1 MKKFLFGAAAS
12 VLALGACSSDDVLQ
26 SSINSDAISFAV
38 TNSATSRAA
47 QSYCNSNMP
56 ASFKVSAQIHGQS
69 GFYFENDMAT
79 REGESTVYSTST
91 PRWWPEEGSLDFHAW
106 VNDDGTYSFDQ
117 SSNKAQFV
125 NFAPKAG
132 VSEQLDLL
140 YGVAMDQSKA
150 AGNVKLNFRH
160 ALSQIVFSARTE
172 ATSYNVAVKG
182 VKIGHL
188 NNQGT
193 FTFGGV
199 STTDNYVNHTDQPNG
214 NEGVIKG
221 GAGVWT
227 LNGGLSTYATSFTK
241 VTLTNDNVELTKV
254 EHEGGPD
261 GSLLL
266 LPQHQDAW
274 VPAAAAGNADAAG
287 FKGAYFLLDVELTND
302 KGVNLYTGEMAVPV
316 EINWEQGTRYR
327 YTFVFTDGNGGFT
340 PDPDDPKPVLG
351 GIKYDVTTD
360 DFVPVNGGEKK
371 PGDDPRPDADKYAYT
386 LNFDANGGVGSM
398 DALEVSNATADS
410 YSFTAPACTMTRDK
424 YQFKGWNTKA
434 DGSGVAYKV
443 GDAVP
448 VSGVAGQNVK
458 TVLYA
463 QWEYLYETIT
473 VTFDTDGEGTVTA
486 LSKEVKK
493 GSGEQV
499 TFTLPGVNIDQDA
512 KGYGFEGWS
521 YTPAA
526 KKPFN
531 AGEEDLLPEDLV
543 YPNEEIT
550 IDHSVTLHAVY
561 FKATSVIGGGGDK
574 PEIED

>member
-1 MKKFLFGAAAS
+1 MKKFLFGAAAT

-26 SSINSDAISFAV
+26 SSSASDAISFAV
-38 TNSATSRAA
+38 TNSTTSRAA

-56 ASFKVSAQIHGQS
+56 SSFNVAAQIHGQS
-69 GFYFENDMAT
+69 DFYFQDTPA
-79 REGESTVYSTST
+79 REGESTIYSTST
-91 PRWWPEEGSLDFHAW
+91 QYWWPQEGTLDFHAW
-106 VNDDGTYSFDQ
+106 VNHNATYDAE
-117 SSNKAQFV
+117 NKKFQFV
-125 NFAPKAG
+125 DFAPAAE

-140 YGVAMDQSKA
+140 YGVAMEQSKA

-182 VKIGHL
+182 VEIGHL
-188 NNQGT
+188 NNKGT

-199 STTDNYVNHTDQPNG
+199 STTENYMNHTDEPNG
-214 NEGVIKG
+214 EEGKIKG
-221 GAGVWT
+221 GAGEWT

-241 VTLTNDNVELTKV
+241 VTLTNKDVELTKV

-274 VPAAAAGNADAAG
+274 VPAAATGEADAAG
-287 FKGAYFLLDVELTND
+287 FKGAYFLLDVELTNAE
-302 KGVNLYTGEMAVPV
+302 GVNLYTGKMAVPV

-360 DFVPVNGGEKK
+360 DFVPVNGGEKN
-371 PGDDPRPDADKYAYT
+371 PGDDPRPAADKYAYT
-386 LNFDANGGVGSM
+386 LNFDANGGNGSM
-398 DALEVSNATADS
+398 EALEVLDATADS

-434 DGSGVAYKV
+434 DGTGVTYNA

-458 TVLYA
+458 TTLYA

-473 VTFDTDGEGTVTA
+473 VTFDTDGEGTVA
-486 LSKEVKK
+486 AMSQEVLK
-493 GSGEQV
+493 GQKA
-499 TFTLPGVNIDQDA
+499 TFRLPGVNIDQEA

-521 YTPAA
+521 YSPAA
-526 KKPFN
+526 KKPFPN
-531 AGEEDLLPEDLV
+531 NEEDLLPADLMYMNEDL
-543 YPNEEIT
+543 E

-561 FKATSVIGGGGDK
+561 FGTISVSGGGG
-574 PEIED
+574 EDAGIK

>member
-1 MKKFLFGAAAS
+1 MKKFLFGAAAT

-26 SSINSDAISFAV
+26 SSHDSDAISFAV
-38 TNSATSRAA
+38 TNSTTSRAA
-47 QSYCNSNMP
+47 QSYCNTNMP
-56 ASFKVSAQIHGQS
+56 ASFNVAAQIHGQS
-69 GFYFENDMAT
+69 DFYFQDTPA
-79 REGESTVYSTST
+79 REGESTIYSTST
-91 PRWWPEEGSLDFHAW
+91 QYWWPQEGTLDFHAW
-106 VNDDGTYSFDQ
+106 VNHNATYDAEK
-117 SSNKAQFV
+117 NKFQFV
-125 NFAPKAG
+125 DFAPAAT

-140 YGVAMDQSKA
+140 YGVAMEQNKA

-182 VKIGHL
+182 VEIGHL
-188 NNQGT
+188 NNKGT

-199 STTDNYVNHTDQPNG
+199 STTENYVNHKDEPNG
-214 NEGVIKG
+214 TEGKIKG
-221 GAGVWT
+221 GAGEWT
-227 LNGGLSTYATSFTK
+227 LNGGLSTYATSFTP
-241 VTLTNDNVELTKV
+241 VTLKTGADAVELTKV

-274 VPAAAAGNADAAG
+274 VPAAAEGVADNDG
-287 FKGAYFLLDVELTND
+287 FKGAYFLLDVELTNAE
-302 KGVNLYTGEMAVPV
+302 GVNLYTGKMAVPV
-316 EINWEQGTRYR
+316 EIDWEQGTRYR

-371 PGDDPRPDADKYAYT
+371 PGDDPRPAADKYAYT
-386 LNFDANGGVGSM
+386 LNFDANGGNGSM
-398 DALEVSNATADS
+398 DALEVNDVTADS

-424 YQFKGWNTKA
+424 YKFTGWNTKA
-434 DGSGVAYKV
+434 DGSGVTYKE
-443 GDAVP
+443 GEAVP

-458 TVLYA
+458 TTLYA

-473 VTFDTDGEGTVTA
+473 VTFDTDGEGTVAA

-521 YTPAA
+521 YSPAA